1 MTSNAQTNLYTKEH
15 YIKQMAYM
23 VSYYLQHQVYPL
35 NEIVV
40 DNFAGGGGASTGI
53 EMAFGRPVDIA
64 INHDIAAILM
74 HRMNHPNT
82 KHFCDSV
89 WDLDPLQICK
99 GRPVGLAWFSPD
111 CKHFSKAKGRTPV
124 EKKIRGLAWVTLRW
138 AALVR
143 PRVIMLEN
151 VEEFQTWGPLQT
163 VRDKKTGR
171 CLVIDFEEAKR
182 KKNHKNRIPHRVAE
196 PGEVVPDNLLLKEP
210 DPKRK
215 GETFKKFKKQL
226 EDLGYV
232 VEFRELIAS
241 DYGAPTK
248 RKRFF
253 MIARC
258 DGQSIVW
265 PEKTHSKDSLT
276 EEEIFKSLCKRPR
289 EEYAA
294 SYQKILARKARNIYN
309 KQRYK
314 PWVPVSTCLDFTD
327 LGKSIFDRD
336 KPLAESTMAR
346 IAGGMDKFVFKNPKP
361 FIIQVNHSG
370 ESFRGQGCDD
380 SLPTLT
386 EKNGFGMVTP
396 YIMQIGQTGF
406 TKDRNKSVLDPLTT
420 IVSKNEHCFV
430 TPMLLQYHAETS
442 KTPRGQAVT
451 DPLSTIDS
459 SNRYAFAATYLTKFY
474 KTGYGQNVT
483 EPLHT
488 ITTSPGHFGE
498 VKIVMLD
505 TKELKYIRKEIR
517 EKANKVSS
525 FIIEYYGQGIGQ
537 SPDEPLHT
545 IVSKDRFALITVY
558 GIDYVIV
565 DITLRMLKPS
575 ELYKAQGF
583 PEDYIIDKDY
593 TGRKYP
599 ISQQV
604 ARVGNSVVPVL
615 AEALA
620 KANCPELIVGKRV
633 PNMKIDYSKE
643 QYAFAI

>member
-1 MTSNAQTNLYTKEH
+1 MINNAQPNLYTKEH
-15 YIKQMAYM
+15 YINQMAYM
-23 VSYYLQHQVYPL
+23 VNYYLQHQVYPL
-35 NEIVV
+35 KEIIV

-53 EMAFGRPVDIA
+53 ELAFGRAVDIA
-64 INHDIAAILM
+64 INHDMAAILM
-74 HRMNHPNT
+74 HRMNHPDT
-82 KHFCDSV
+82 KHYCESV
-89 WDLDPLQICK
+89 WDVNPLQICM

-111 CKHFSKAKGRTPV
+111 CKHFSKAKGGTPV

-143 PRVIMLEN
+143 PRIIMLEN

-182 KKNHKNRIPHRVAE
+182 KKNKNRIPHRVAE

-210 DPKRK
+210 VPSKK
-215 GETFKKFKKQL
+215 GETFKKFQKQL

-258 DGQSIVW
+258 DGQPIVW

-276 EEEIFKSLCKRPR
+276 EEELFNSLCKRPR
-289 EEYAA
+289 EKYTVN
-294 SYQKILARKARNIYN
+294 YQKALARKARSIYN
-309 KQRYK
+309 NQRYK

-327 LGKSIFDRD
+327 LGTSIFDRK

-370 ESFRGQGCDD
+370 ESFRGQSCDD
-380 SLPTLT
+380 SLPTLSA
-386 EKNGFGMVTP
+386 KNGFGMVTP

-406 TKDRNKSVLDPLTT
+406 TKERNKSVLDPLTT

-498 VKIVMLD
+498 VKIIMLD
-505 TKELKYIRKEIR
+505 TEELKYIRKELR
-517 EKANKVSS
+517 EKANKVAS

-537 SPDEPLHT
+537 NLNDPLHT
-545 IVSKDRFALITVY
+545 IVSKDRFALVTVY

-565 DITLRMLKPS
+565 DITLRMLTPK

-583 PEDYIIDKDY
+583 PIDYIIDRDY
-593 TGRKYP
+593 TGKKYP
-599 ISQQV
+599 ITQQV

-620 KANCPELIVGKRV
+620 KSNCSELIVGKRV
-633 PNMKIDYSKE
+633 PNMCIDYSQP